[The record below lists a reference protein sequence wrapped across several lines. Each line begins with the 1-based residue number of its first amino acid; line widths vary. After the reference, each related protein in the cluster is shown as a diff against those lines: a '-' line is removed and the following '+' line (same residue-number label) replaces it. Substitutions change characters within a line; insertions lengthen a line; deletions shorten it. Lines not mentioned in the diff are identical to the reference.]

1 MKYISVEYILK
12 LHTKLILA
20 TGGSDG
26 IRDIDLL
33 KSALQNSKATFGGI
47 DLYPSIQEKCSSICY
62 SIINNHAFIDGN
74 KRIGLYVM
82 LILLEYNNIKLEYSQ
97 NELVELGLGI
107 AKGEINQQSLIVW
120 INNHRQLV

>member
-47 DLYPSIQEKCSSICY
+47 DLYPSIQEKCASICY

>member
-33 KSALQNSKATFGGI
+33 KSALQNSKATFAGI
-47 DLYPSIQEKCSSICY
+47 DLYPSIEEKCASIC
-62 SIINNHAFIDGN
+62 
-74 KRIGLYVM
+74 
-82 LILLEYNNIKLEYSQ
+82 
-97 NELVELGLGI
+97 
-107 AKGEINQQSLIVW
+107 
-120 INNHRQLV
+120 